1 MSTLPAQATETTARS
16 SLSFLQ
22 HLLDGYRPR
31 DFAVRLWD
39 GSRWDA
45 DAGTPAR
52 FTLVLQHPGAVRRMF
67 WPPRPMSLYEAYI
80 NEDIDIE
87 GDPEAFF
94 YLVRYL
100 YQGGVPKGSLERK
113 SLQERLASF
122 PDQGN
127 PRHGPQVDKRAWVG
141 EVHSADR
148 DKETV
153 VPHYNTSNEF
163 YALWLDSRMVYT
175 CAYFTSPDQ
184 DLETAEYQ
192 KLDYIC
198 RKLRLKPGMRMLDL
212 GCGWGGLVIHAAQN
226 YGVEALGVTITPGQA
241 EWGNERIRK
250 LGLTGRCRVHLGDY
264 RECTREKNAY
274 DRLTSVGFVE
284 HVGES
289 DLPELFR
296 QAWDL
301 LKPGGIYLNH
311 GIVQR
316 DCSPAPLAW
325 DFVWK
330 YVFPDTEAL
339 SVTTPLRIG
348 ENTGFDIRDV
358 ETLRE
363 HYVLTCRHWR
373 LRLEA
378 RSEEAHRLVDEFTYR
393 VFRLY
398 LAASSYGFAVG
409 QPSVYQSVFVK
420 LDEGRAGLPLSRAD
434 WYT

>member
-1 MSTLPAQATETTARS
+1 MSTSSVQAGESTARA
-16 SLSFLQ
+16 SLAFLQ
-22 HLLDGYRPR
+22 QLLAGYHPR

-45 DAGTPAR
+45 EAGKSAR
-52 FTLVLQHPGAVRRMF
+52 FTIVLQHPGAVRRMF
-67 WPPRPMSLYEAYI
+67 WPPRPLTLCEAYI

-87 GDPEAFF
+87 GDVEAFW
-94 YLVRYL
+94 YLIRYL
-100 YQGGVPKGSLERK
+100 YQGGLPKGLLERK
-113 SLQERLASF
+113 SLKERLDVF

-127 PRHGPQVDKRAWVG
+127 PRHNPEVG
-141 EVHSADR
+141 IRVGVPHSPERDR
-148 DKETV
+148 ETV
-153 VPHYNTSNEF
+153 VPHYNVSSEF

-184 DLETAEYQ
+184 DLETAQYQ

-198 RKLRLKPGMRMLDL
+198 RKLRLKPGLRMLDL
-212 GCGWGGLVIHAAQN
+212 GCGFGGLVIHAAQH

-241 EWGNERIRK
+241 EFANKRIRE
-250 LGLTGRCRVHLGDY
+250 LGLTDRCRVHLGDY
-264 RECTREKNAY
+264 RECTRERNAY
-274 DRLTSVGFVE
+274 DRLTCVGFVE

-289 DLPELFR
+289 GLPDLFR
-296 QAWDL
+296 QAWEL
-301 LKPGGIYLNH
+301 LRPGGVFLNH

-316 DCSPAPLAW
+316 DCSPAPLGW
-325 DFVWK
+325 DFVWR

-339 SVTTPLRIG
+339 SVTTALRVG
-348 ENTGFDIRDV
+348 ERTGFDIRDV

-363 HYVLTCRHWR
+363 HYVLTLRHW
-373 LRLEA
+373 LRNLEA

-398 LAASSYGFAVG
+398 LAASAFGFDVG

-420 LDEGRAGLPLSRAD
+420 LDGGRSGLPLTRAD
-434 WYT
+434 WYA